1 MGGRQ
6 KGSVNK
12 LTRTVRETVLAAFN
26 ELQTDPKA
34 NIIDWAKKNPK
45 DFYLIASKLIPAE
58 IVATGNTTIKVKVV
72 YE

>member
-1 MGGRQ
+1 MGGRK

-12 LTRTVRETVLAAFN
+12 LTKTVRETVLAAFN

-58 IVATGNTTIKVKVV
+58 IVASGNTTIKVKVV